1 MILSKK
7 EQELYNAGMVIVEL
21 ASSARSLVRKKVSS
35 THARTISNQLGKA
48 IDEWLAKQSDHTIYG
63 SLPASRQ
70 SFRARKPADLD
81 IAVDDPAKAAVEI
94 ADIFKKKYRKPINVV
109 SSPGGHRFA
118 IQIKVDN
125 EWVDAVDIHKSGMF
139 YQKYEVY
146 GSTMDPYKQNKLKI
160 QRLCDQLLRKG
171 NSVMKYDVFTGFGPK
186 PERAL
191 KDTVDFVN
199 IARTLIESKEVRQL
213 ADIER
218 KKNITKAQKILTEI
232 KKAKAALKIWESHA
246 RDIQSYGKKY
256 KIFRDAIPDDR
267 ERKFI
272 AHAKK
277 YPSTPVKDLVF
288 TNGKIETIPFK
299 QVKVKKKRTKQVFD
313 YYDDPLRLF

>member
-1 MILSKK
+1 MLSKK
-7 EQELYNAGMVIVEL
+7 EQELYDTGMVIIKL
-21 ASSARSLVRKKVSS
+21 ASTARSLVRKKVSS
-35 THARTISNQLGKA
+35 AHARTITNQLGKA
-48 IDEWLAKQSDHTIYG
+48 IDDWLAKKSDHTIYG
-63 SLPASRQ
+63 SLPANRQ
-70 SFRARKPADLD
+70 SFKARKPADLD

-94 ADIFKKKYRKPINVV
+94 AAIFKKKYKKPINVV
-109 SSPGGHRFA
+109 SSPGGNRYS

-139 YQKYEVY
+139 YQKYDVY
-146 GSTMDPYKQNKLKI
+146 GETLDPYKQNRLKI

-171 NSVMKYDVFTGFGPK
+171 NSIMRHNAFRGFGPL

-199 IARTLIESKEVRQL
+199 IARTLIDSKEVRQL

-218 KKNITKAQKILTEI
+218 KKNVSKAQKILTEI
-232 KKAKAALKIWESHA
+232 KKAKAALKIWEDHA
-246 RDIQSYGKKY
+246 RNIPEYGKKY
-256 KIFRDAIPDDR
+256 RIFRDAIPNDR

-272 AHAKK
+272 AHAKRNPK
-277 YPSTPVKDLVF
+277 IPVKDMVF